1 MSRLIAPLLAL
12 AMGASPALAGA
23 WLRAEGGGFLSSTIN
38 VQDDDDTTTYGTLYA
53 EYGINPDLT
62 VGLDIGSDEGG
73 DHKGLAFVLMP
84 LSRDGLHVAFEL
96 AAGTLDEGAAL
107 RPGISVGRSLSIK
120 DLNGWWSVDTR
131 ARLTTDD
138 ISLAI
143 DTTVG
148 LKLPSET
155 MLIGQLQHG
164 GPIADPDFLRLS
176 GSVVWPISAG
186 RHIEVG
192 LTTGLMSAEDFGVRL
207 GMWRSF

>member
-1 MSRLIAPLLAL
+1 MSRLIALLIAL
-12 AMGASPALAGA
+12 TIGPSPATAGA
-23 WLRAEGGGFLSSTIN
+23 WLRAEGGGFLSSTIKI
-38 VQDDDDTTTYGTLYA
+38 QDDDNTTTYGTLYA

-62 VGLDIGSDEGG
+62 VGIDIGSDEGG

-84 LSRDGLHVAFEL
+84 LSRDGLHIAFEL

-107 RPGISVGRSLSIK
+107 RPGISVGRSLSIS

-131 ARLTTDD
+131 ARLTQDD

-143 DTTVG
+143 DTTLG
-148 LKLPSET
+148 LTLPGKT
-155 MLIGQLQHG
+155 MLIGQIQQG
-164 GPIADPDFLRLS
+164 GPVADPDFLRLA

-192 LTTGLMSAEDFGVRL
+192 LTTSLKNAEDFGIKL

>member
-1 MSRLIAPLLAL
+1 MSRLVALLLAL
-12 AMGASPALAGA
+12 ATGSSPANAGA
-23 WLRAEGGGFLSSTIN
+23 WLRAEGDGFLSTTIKL
-38 VQDDDDTTTYGTLYA
+38 QDDDNTSTYGTLYA

-84 LSRDGLHVAFEL
+84 LSRDGLHIAFEL
-96 AAGTLDEGAAL
+96 AAGTLDEGGAL
-107 RPGISVGRSLSIK
+107 RPGISMGRSLSIK
-120 DLNGWWSVDTR
+120 DLNGWWSIDTR
-131 ARLTTDD
+131 AKLTSDD
-138 ISLAI
+138 VSLAV

-148 LKLPSET
+148 LTLPSET

-164 GPIADPDFLRLS
+164 GPMADPDFLRLV

-192 LTTGLMSAEDFGVRL
+192 LTTGLTNAEDFGLKV

>member
-1 MSRLIAPLLAL
+1 MSRLIAPLLVL
-12 AMGASPALAGA
+12 AMGASPAFSGA
-23 WLRAEGGGFLSSTIN
+23 WLRAEGDGFLSSTIK

-84 LSRDGLHVAFEL
+84 LSRDGLHIAFEL

-131 ARLTTDD
+131 ARLTHRRY
-138 ISLAI
+138 L
-143 DTTVG
+143 VG
-148 LKLPSET
+148 DRH
-155 MLIGQLQHG
+155 HG
-164 GPIADPDFLRLS
+164 GSKIAQRNDADRS
-176 GSVVWPISAG
+176 ATAG
-186 RHIEVG
+186 RSDSSPGFPAPQRIG
-192 LTTGLMSAEDFGVRL
+192 CMADL
-207 GMWRSF
+207 GGAPH

>member
-1 MSRLIAPLLAL
+1 M
-12 AMGASPALAGA
+12 
-23 WLRAEGGGFLSSTIN
+23 
-38 VQDDDDTTTYGTLYA
+38 
-53 EYGINPDLT
+53 
-62 VGLDIGSDEGG
+62 
-73 DHKGLAFVLMP
+73 
-84 LSRDGLHVAFEL
+84 
-96 AAGTLDEGAAL
+96 
-107 RPGISVGRSLSIK
+107 GRSLSIK